1 LEKKPFCI
9 CDLLQRS
16 KESKLGLLND
26 LLNLIQVR
34 SKYTKSL
41 IFLKIMNRLLVA
53 CMEISFEDFMKLE
66 IHVGKVEEATLI
78 SGSRNLIKLI
88 VDFGFEKRQSVAGLL
103 KYYEPEELVGKKFVF
118 VLNLQRK
125 KLMGVE
131 SQCMALAA
139 EDDDG
144 NVVLICPEKDI
155 MLGSKVG

>member
-1 LEKKPFCI
+1 
-9 CDLLQRS
+9 
-16 KESKLGLLND
+16 
-26 LLNLIQVR
+26 
-34 SKYTKSL
+34 
-41 IFLKIMNRLLVA
+41 
-53 CMEISFEDFMKLE
+53 MEISFEDFMKLE

-78 SGSRNLIKLI
+78 SGSRNLMKLI

-103 KYYEPEELVGKKFVF
+103 KYYELEELVGKKFVF

-131 SQCMALAA
+131 SQCMVLGA

-155 MLGSKVG
+155 IVGSKVG